1 MIRVI
6 GCSKTSIKIMKK
18 CQHNT
23 NKCPGHYET
32 NLCGGPNP
40 RKCCVEGSA
49 PDCRLEVYENTHIK
63 GYNGLTVQ
71 VDEEFVPYMDDMNDI
86 AKGLGLFFFQNLP
99 SLILKNS
106 I

>member
-1 MIRVI
+1 
-6 GCSKTSIKIMKK
+6 MKK

-49 PDCRLEVYENTHIK
+49 PDCGLVVYENTHIK

-71 VDEEFVPYMDDMNDI
+71 VDEEFVQYMDDINDI
-86 AKGLGLFFFQNLP
+86 AKGLGLF
-99 SLILKNS
+99 SERTILNAEKLHIKS
-106 I
+106 AG

>member
-1 MIRVI
+1 
-6 GCSKTSIKIMKK
+6 MKK

-40 RKCCVEGSA
+40 RKCCVEGSS
-49 PDCRLEVYENTHIK
+49 PDCGLVVYENTHIK

-71 VDEEFVPYMDDMNDI
+71 VDEDFVQYMDDINDI
-86 AKGLGLFFFQNLP
+86 AKGLGLFPERTILTVTVRAGSRLP
-99 SLILKNS
+99 NPLKCL
-106 I
+106 